1 MAAPIVA
8 AGLAAIAKYIIKN
21 GMKLAIKKYGKKAA
35 EEGGKL
41 ASKSKPFRSK
51 KTKLKYRDLEPG
63 GSANNPAPQQAKP
76 TRMPKQKNMQGPKN
90 PKGMGFSGGGK
101 VTHQD
106 YRKKGMFK

>member
-8 AGLAAIAKYIIKN
+8 AGVVAIAKYIMKN

-35 EEGGKL
+35 EEGGKV
-41 ASKSKPFRSK
+41 AAKARPTKYK
-51 KTKLKYRDLEPG
+51 KTRIKPEIPS
-63 GSANNPAPQQAKP
+63 GSNPAPQQAKP

-101 VTHQD
+101 VTHKD

>member
-1 MAAPIVA
+1 MSI
-8 AGLAAIAKYIIKN
+8 IKYI
-21 GMKLAIKKYGKKAA
+21 LSDKKKDKK
-35 EEGGKL
+35 KTPDTRT
-41 ASKSKPFRSK
+41 KSKPFRSK
-51 KTKLKYRDLEPG
+51 NTKLKYRDLEPG